1 MRRLLPLSL
10 LFVLAACPSYDRYGY
25 VTNQKGL
32 MAPDEYAKYGP
43 DQAIAVAVGREF
55 AKGHAGSTAEAYAT
69 QAGAALTYAKKFP
82 QLKSITADTLGH
94 RLVLTF
100 TDGWTTQVTPITDG
114 KNGDDTANLPK
125 AK

>member
-1 MRRLLPLSL
+1 MRRLMPLSL

-25 VTNQKGL
+25 VTSQKGL
-32 MAPDEYAKYGP
+32 MAGDDYAKYGA

-55 AKGHAGSTAEAYAT
+55 AKGFAGKTPEGFAKQADAALAYAR
-69 QAGAALTYAKKFP
+69 KFT
-82 QLKSITADTLGH
+82 QLKSVTADTLGH

-100 TDGWTTQVTPITDG
+100 ADGWSTQVTPITDG
-114 KNGDDTANLPK
+114 KSGDETVNLPK

>member
-25 VTNQKGL
+25 VTDQKGL
-32 MAPDEYAKYGP
+32 MAPDDYAKYGA

-55 AKGHAGSTAEAYAT
+55 AKGHAGNMPEGFAT
-69 QAGAALTYAKKFP
+69 QAGAALAYAQKFP
-82 QLKSITADTLGH
+82 QLKSVTADTLGH

-100 TDGWTTQVTPITDG
+100 ADGWITQVTPITDG
-114 KNGDDTANLPK
+114 KRGDETANLPK